1 MNTKLILAVALIV
14 GFTFWATRTEHEPRA
29 QEIAKD
35 VIRSKMS
42 RPETV
47 DFTNVRVF
55 KGSNSGWC
63 VIGAASALNQHGS
76 RSHRRF
82 IVTLSHEGSWK
93 NVEYDFAFYECV
105 ATSSNLLFESPQ

>member
-1 MNTKLILAVALIV
+1 MNTKLILAAAFVA
-14 GFTFWATRTEHEPRA
+14 GFTFWATRTEHESRVQTVA
-29 QEIAKD
+29 EG

-42 RPETV
+42 RPETA
-47 DFTNVRVF
+47 DFTDVRVF

-63 VIGAASALNQHGS
+63 VIGSASALNRHGS
-76 RSHRRF
+76 RSYRRF

-105 ATSSNLLFESPQ
+105 ATSSNLLFENP